1 MNVTP
6 SVYGGPPVSRTRHQ
20 RIMSLYPFSIFP
32 ILSGVLAYLLGQ
44 FWDTQGKIAQR
55 GNDMATFTKRGQ
67 YQWQAKVRRDGHKQ
81 LSKTF
86 NTRTEAEAWARQ
98 VENEMDRGIF
108 VSRAEA
114 ESTTL
119 AYALERYGREVTP
132 QKKGAL
138 QEHTRIARWKRSDL
152 GARFLATI
160 RGKDLAAFRDERR
173 AAGKAENT
181 IRLDLALISH
191 LFETARKDWG
201 MESLI
206 NPAKNIKLPSGSK
219 QRDRR
224 LQGEEQIFLLEA
236 LKNSSQPI
244 TRNIVELAIE
254 TGMRQGEI
262 LGLDWDY
269 IDFKKRTIFLA
280 DTKNGESRTVPLSSK
295 AITVLNSIA
304 RPIDGGR
311 LFSLSQDRLIRTF
324 QRACVMGKVKY
335 EEHCLA
341 HDMTPAPDFL
351 ENLRFHDLRH
361 EATTRFF
368 ELGLDIM
375 EVASI
380 SGHKSL
386 SMLKRYTHLRAE
398 DLAKKLG

>member
-1 MNVTP
+1 
-6 SVYGGPPVSRTRHQ
+6 
-20 RIMSLYPFSIFP
+20 
-32 ILSGVLAYLLGQ
+32 
-44 FWDTQGKIAQR
+44 
-55 GNDMATFTKRGQ
+55 MASFRKRGQ
-67 YQWQAKVRRDGHKQ
+67 YQWQARVCRNGHKP

-86 NTRTEAEAWARQ
+86 NTRAEAEAWARQ

-119 AYALERYGREVTP
+119 ADALERYGREVTP
-132 QKKGAL
+132 RKKGAL

-152 GARFLATI
+152 GVRFLASI
-160 RGKDLAAFRDERR
+160 RGKDLAEFRDERR

-191 LFETARKDWG
+191 LFETARKEWG

-206 NPAKNIKLPSGSK
+206 NPAKNIKLPAGAK

-224 LQGEEQIFLLEA
+224 LEEEEEAFLLDA
-236 LKNSSQPI
+236 LQNSSQPVARHI
-244 TRNIVELAIE
+244 TDLALE

-262 LGLDWDY
+262 LGLEWEN

-295 AITVLNSIA
+295 AAAALNSIV

-324 QRACVMGKVKY
+324 QRACITGKAKY
-335 EEHCLA
+335 EEHCLEHNKA
-341 HDMTPAPDFL
+341 PATDFL

-368 ELGLDIM
+368 ERGFELM
-375 EVASI
+375 EVSSI
-380 SGHKSL
+380 TGHKTL
-386 SMLKRYTHLRAE
+386 GMLKRYTHLRAE
-398 DLAKKLG
+398 DLAKKLD

>member
-1 MNVTP
+1 
-6 SVYGGPPVSRTRHQ
+6 
-20 RIMSLYPFSIFP
+20 
-32 ILSGVLAYLLGQ
+32 
-44 FWDTQGKIAQR
+44 
-55 GNDMATFTKRGQ
+55 MATFTKRGQ
-67 YQWQAKVRRDGHKQ
+67 YQWQAKIRRDGHKQ

-86 NTRTEAEAWARQ
+86 NTRAEAEAWARQ
-98 VENEMDRGIF
+98 AENEMDRGIF

-119 AYALERYGREVTP
+119 ADALERYGREVTP

-152 GARFLATI
+152 GARFLAAI
-160 RGKDLAAFRDERR
+160 RGKDLAAFRDKRR
-173 AAGKAENT
+173 ADGKAENT

-206 NPAKNIKLPSGSK
+206 NPAKNIKLPAGSK

-224 LQGEEQIFLLEA
+224 LQVDEQAFLLEA
-236 LKNSSQPI
+236 LQNSSQPI
-244 TRNIVELAIE
+244 SRYITELAIE

-262 LGLDWDY
+262 LGLDWEN
-269 IDFKKRTIFLA
+269 IDFKKSTIFLA

-295 AITVLNSIA
+295 AVAVLNSIA
-304 RPIDGGR
+304 RPIEGGR

-324 QRACVMGKVKY
+324 QRACIMGKSKY
-335 EEHCLA
+335 EAHCLA
-341 HDMTPAPDFL
+341 HDKTPAPDFL